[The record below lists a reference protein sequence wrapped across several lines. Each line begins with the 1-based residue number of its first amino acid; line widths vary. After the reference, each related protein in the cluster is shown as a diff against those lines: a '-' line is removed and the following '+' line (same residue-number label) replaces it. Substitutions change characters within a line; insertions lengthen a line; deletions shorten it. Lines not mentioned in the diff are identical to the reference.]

1 MYNNIYIFFLQAYNI
16 RYIDIFIYLFSYIYL
31 VSNL

>member
-16 RYIDIFIYLFSYIYL
+16 RYIDIFIFLYLYIE
-31 VSNL
+31 